1 MSRVAV
7 LGATG
12 FVGRAVMEA
21 LQREAHEVVALRA
34 PRLAPMA
41 QDMADAFIRTSRFR
55 QMLATELDDVDAVIN
70 AAGDP
75 RATVVEGEA
84 LVAANGVLPGLIAS
98 VVTELPKQPR
108 LVHVSSAS
116 VQGNAPVLDDR
127 PARLDDSFSAYSRS
141 KVIGELLVLKHCP
154 EAIVYRPPG
163 VHAADRNVTQAVAR
177 LARSPLSSVA
187 KPASSPTAQAL
198 LFNVAD
204 AIAFLGTTTLTP
216 PSIVLHPSENLTT
229 GGLLTALG
237 GRTPRELPRW
247 AAHTVLL
254 GLTRAERAAPR
265 LAGHRR
271 RLEMLWFGQA
281 QASSWLTVAEWIPP
295 ADMDAWQDLGL
306 QLAGTP
312 TGKRRRPR
320 TADRPL
326 RHEVTSRSAGRTKD
340 PG

>member
-204 AIAFLGTTTLTP
+204 AIAFLGL
-216 PSIVLHPSENLTT
+216 SLIHISE
-229 GGLLTALG
+229 
-237 GRTPRELPRW
+237 P
-247 AAHTVLL
+247 
-254 GLTRAERAAPR
+254 TR
-265 LAGHRR
+265 
-271 RLEMLWFGQA
+271 
-281 QASSWLTVAEWIPP
+281 
-295 ADMDAWQDLGL
+295 
-306 QLAGTP
+306 
-312 TGKRRRPR
+312 
-320 TADRPL
+320 
-326 RHEVTSRSAGRTKD
+326 
-340 PG
+340 